1 MYISVRLEISHIFPY
16 LQSMYIATI
25 PNRSSPPAILL
36 RESYRQ
42 DGTVKTR
49 TLANLTHWP
58 PAQLEALRRVLR
70 GDTLVAP
77 EDAFE
82 IIRSLPHGHV
92 AAVLGTLRRLGLEAL
107 IAAQK
112 SRQRDLVV
120 AMIVARLIDPQS
132 KLATARSWHP
142 DTALTSLGQTLG
154 VAAADARALYQA
166 MDWLRR
172 RQAPLET
179 ALAQRHLREGTLAL
193 YDLTSTYFEGHTC
206 PLAQF
211 GHSRDGKK
219 GKVQIVFGLVC
230 NAAGCP
236 VAVEVF
242 EGNTGD
248 PTTVA
253 PVIAKLRQR
262 FHLRRVVL
270 VGDRGLLTDARI
282 REDLKPVE
290 GLDWITALRHPTVR
304 TLIDSG
310 ALDLGGF
317 AHTDL
322 IELTAPAYPDERLI
336 ACYNA
341 TLADERR
348 RKREALLQATER
360 ELETIGQATTR
371 AKRRLTGQATIALRV
386 GKALQRF
393 KVGKH
398 FTLEISEA
406 GFAYRRNLQSI
417 AAEAALDGLYV
428 LRTSVPAEALDTA
441 RTVRA
446 YKSLA
451 TVERAFR
458 SLKTVD
464 LYVRPIGHRLTERVR
479 AHVLLCMLAYY
490 VEWHM
495 RQALAPLLFDDDNKA
510 TAEAQRAS
518 VVAPAQRSPR
528 ARRKAQTQQTADG
541 QPVHS
546 FQTLLRDL
554 GTITKNQ
561 IRFVHSPLETTEM
574 LTTPTPLQQRA
585 LDLLQVPLKL

>member
-1 MYISVRLEISHIFPY
+1 MYISVRLEISHLFSY
-16 LQSMYIATI
+16 LQRMYIATI

-92 AAVLGTLRRLGLEAL
+92 AAVLGTLRRLGLESL

-120 AMIVARLIDPQS
+120 AMIVARLLDPQS

-154 VAAADARALYQA
+154 VTAADARALYHA

-172 RQAPLET
+172 RQPQLEM
-179 ALAQRHLREGTLAL
+179 ALAKRHLREGTLAL

-230 NAAGCP
+230 NGDGCP

-253 PVIAKLRQR
+253 PLITKLRQR

-270 VGDRGLLTDARI
+270 VGDRGLLTDTRI

-304 TLIDSG
+304 ALVDSG
-310 ALDLGGF
+310 VLDLGGF

-322 IELTAPAYPDERLI
+322 IELTAPAYPDERLM

-341 TLADERR
+341 ALADERG

-371 AKRRLTGQATIALRV
+371 AKRRLTGQAKIALRV

-406 GFAYRRNLQSI
+406 GFDYRRNLQSI

-490 VEWHM
+490 IEWHM
-495 RQALAPLLFDDDNKA
+495 RRALAPLLFDDDDKA
-510 TAEAQRAS
+510 MAEAQRGS
-518 VVAPAQRSPR
+518 VVAPARRSPR
-528 ARRKAQTQQTADG
+528 ARRKAQTQQTDDG
-541 QPVHS
+541 RPVHS

-574 LTTPTPLQQRA
+574 LTTPTPIQQRA

>member
-1 MYISVRLEISHIFPY
+1 
-16 LQSMYIATI
+16 MYIATV

-42 DGTVKTR
+42 DGKVKTR

-58 PAQLEALRRVLR
+58 PAQLDALRRVLH

-92 AAVLGTLRRLGLEAL
+92 VAVLGTLRRLGLETIMSAK
-107 IAAQK
+107 K
-112 SRQRDLVV
+112 SQQRDLVV
-120 AMIVARLIDPQS
+120 AMVVARLLDPRS
-132 KLATARSWHP
+132 KLATARSWNP

-154 VAAADARALYQA
+154 VASADARALYHA
-166 MDWLRR
+166 MDWLLR
-172 RQAPLET
+172 RQPQIET
-179 ALAQRHLREGTLAL
+179 ALATRHLREGTLAL
-193 YDLTSTYFEGHTC
+193 YDLTATYFEGHTC

-253 PVIAKLRQR
+253 PVIKKLRQR
-262 FHLRRVVL
+262 FALRRVVL

-282 REDLKPVE
+282 REELKPVE
-290 GLDWITALRHPTVR
+290 GLDWITALRGSTIG
-304 TLIDSG
+304 TLVDSG
-310 ALDLGGF
+310 VLDLTGF
-317 AHTDL
+317 ARTDL
-322 IELTAPAYPDERLI
+322 VELTDAAYPDERLI
-336 ACYNA
+336 ACCNA
-341 TLADERR
+341 VLAQERA

-360 ELETIGQATTR
+360 ELDTIRQATLRT
-371 AKRRLTGQATIALRV
+371 KRPLRGQSNIALRV
-386 GKALQRF
+386 GKVLNRF
-393 KVGKH
+393 KMSKH
-398 FTLEISEA
+398 FVLDMTDE
-406 GFAYRRNLQSI
+406 GFQYRRNLQSI
-417 AAEAALDGLYV
+417 AAATALDGVYV
-428 LRTSVPAEALDTA
+428 LRTSVPPEALDTIS
-441 RTVRA
+441 TVRA

-464 LYVRPIGHRLTERVR
+464 LHVRPIGHRLADRVR

-495 RQALAPLLFDDDNKA
+495 RRALAPMLFDDDDTA

-518 VVAPAQRSPR
+518 VVAPAQRSLR
-528 ARRKAQTQQTADG
+528 ARRKAQTQQTDDG
-541 QPVHS
+541 RPVHS
-546 FQTLLRDL
+546 FQTLLHDL

-574 LTTPTPLQQRA
+574 LTKPTPLQQRA
-585 LDLLQVPLKL
+585 LDLLRVSLHL

>member
-1 MYISVRLEISHIFPY
+1 
-16 LQSMYIATI
+16 MYIATV

-42 DGTVKTR
+42 DGKVKTR

-58 PAQLEALRRVLR
+58 PAQLDALRRVLH

-92 AAVLGTLRRLGLEAL
+92 VAVLGTLRRLGLETIMSAK
-107 IAAQK
+107 K
-112 SRQRDLVV
+112 SQQRDLVV
-120 AMIVARLIDPQS
+120 AMVVARLLDPRS
-132 KLATARSWHP
+132 KLATARSWNP

-154 VAAADARALYQA
+154 VASADARALYHA
-166 MDWLRR
+166 MDWLLR
-172 RQAPLET
+172 RQPQIET
-179 ALAQRHLREGTLAL
+179 ALATRHLREGTLAL

-253 PVIAKLRQR
+253 PVIKKLRQR
-262 FHLRRVVL
+262 FALRRVVL

-282 REDLKPVE
+282 REELKPVE
-290 GLDWITALRHPTVR
+290 GLDWITALRGSTIG
-304 TLIDSG
+304 TLVDSG
-310 ALDLGGF
+310 VLDLTGF
-317 AHTDL
+317 ARTDL
-322 IELTAPAYPDERLI
+322 VELTDAAYPDERLI
-336 ACYNA
+336 ACCNA
-341 TLADERR
+341 VLAQERA

-360 ELETIGQATTR
+360 ELDTIRQATLRT
-371 AKRRLTGQATIALRV
+371 KRPLRGQSNIALRV
-386 GKALQRF
+386 GKVLNRF
-393 KVGKH
+393 KMSKH
-398 FTLEISEA
+398 FVLDMTDE
-406 GFAYRRNLQSI
+406 GFQYRRNLQSI
-417 AAEAALDGLYV
+417 AAATALDGVYV
-428 LRTSVPAEALDTA
+428 LRTSVPPEALDTIS
-441 RTVRA
+441 TVRA

-464 LYVRPIGHRLTERVR
+464 LPVRPIGHRLADRVR

-495 RQALAPLLFDDDNKA
+495 RRALAPMLFDDDDTA

-518 VVAPAQRSPR
+518 VVAPAQRSLR
-528 ARRKAQTQQTADG
+528 ARRKAQTQQTDDG
-541 QPVHS
+541 RPVHS
-546 FQTLLRDL
+546 FQTLLHDL

-574 LTTPTPLQQRA
+574 LTKPTPLQQRA
-585 LDLLQVPLKL
+585 LDLLRVSLHL

>member
-1 MYISVRLEISHIFPY
+1 
-16 LQSMYIATI
+16 MYIATI
-25 PNRSSPPAILL
+25 PNRSSPHAILL
-36 RESYRQ
+36 RESYRR
-42 DGTVKTR
+42 DGKVKTR

-92 AAVLGTLRRLGLEAL
+92 VAVLRTLRRLGLESL
-107 IAAQK
+107 IAAQT
-112 SRQRDLVV
+112 SRQRALVV
-120 AMIVARLIDPQS
+120 AMIVAGLIDPQP
-132 KLATARSWHP
+132 KLATARSWP
-142 DTALTSLGQTLG
+142 PEPALTSLGQTLG
-154 VAAADARALYQA
+154 VAAADARALYHA

-172 RQAPLET
+172 HQPQMET
-179 ALAQRHLREGTLAL
+179 ALAKRHLREGTLAL

-230 NAAGCP
+230 NAVGCP

-253 PVIAKLRQR
+253 PVIKKLRQR
-262 FHLRRVVL
+262 FALRRVVL

-282 REDLKPVE
+282 REELKPVE
-290 GLDWITALRHPTVR
+290 GLDWITALRHSTIR
-304 TLIDSG
+304 TLVDSG
-310 ALDLGGF
+310 VLDLACF
-317 AHTDL
+317 ARTDL
-322 IELTAPAYPDERLI
+322 VELTAAAYPDERLI
-336 ACYNA
+336 ACCNA
-341 TLADERR
+341 ALAQERA

-360 ELETIGQATTR
+360 ELEMIRQATLR
-371 AKRRLTGQATIALRV
+371 AKRPLRGQGNMALRV
-386 GKALQRF
+386 GKVVNRF
-393 KVGKH
+393 KMSKH
-398 FTLEISEA
+398 FVLDMTDE
-406 GFAYRRNLQSI
+406 GFQYRRNLPSI
-417 AAEAALDGLYV
+417 AAETALDGVYV
-428 LRTSVPAEALDTA
+428 LRTSVPAEALDTVS
-441 RTVRA
+441 TVCA

-464 LYVRPIGHRLTERVR
+464 LHVRPIGHRLADRVR

-495 RQALAPLLFDDDNKA
+495 RQVLAPMLFDDDDKA

-528 ARRKAQTQQTADG
+528 ARRKAQTQQTDDG
-541 QPVHS
+541 SPVHS
-546 FQTLLRDL
+546 FQTLLHDL
-554 GTITKNQ
+554 GTITKPQ
-561 IRFVHSPLETTEM
+561 IRFVNPPLETPDM
-574 LTTPTPLQQRA
+574 LKKPTPFQQRA
-585 LDLLQVPLKL
+585 LDLLQVSLKL

>member
-1 MYISVRLEISHIFPY
+1 
-16 LQSMYIATI
+16 MYIATI

-58 PAQLEALRRVLR
+58 PAQREALRRVLR

-92 AAVLGTLRRLGLEAL
+92 VAVLGTLRRLGLEASMS
-107 IAAQK
+107 AKK
-112 SRQRDLVV
+112 SQQRDLVV
-120 AMIVARLIDPQS
+120 AMIVARLLDPRS
-132 KLATARSWHP
+132 KLATARSWNP

-154 VAAADARALYQA
+154 VASADARALYHA
-166 MDWLRR
+166 MDWLLR
-172 RQAPLET
+172 RQPQIET
-179 ALAQRHLREGTLAL
+179 ALAKRHLREGTLAL

-219 GKVQIVFGLVC
+219 GQVQIVFGLVC
-230 NAAGCP
+230 NAVGCP

-253 PVIAKLRQR
+253 PVIKKLRQR
-262 FHLRRVVL
+262 FALRRVVL

-282 REDLKPVE
+282 REELKPVE
-290 GLDWITALRHPTVR
+290 GLDWITALRHSTIR
-304 TLIDSG
+304 TLVDSG
-310 ALDLGGF
+310 VLDLACF
-317 AHTDL
+317 ARTDL
-322 IELTAPAYPDERLI
+322 VELTAAAYPDERLI
-336 ACYNA
+336 ACCNA
-341 TLADERR
+341 ALAQERA

-360 ELETIGQATTR
+360 ELDMIRQATLR
-371 AKRRLTGQATIALRV
+371 AKRPLRGQGNMALRV
-386 GKALQRF
+386 GKVVNRF
-393 KVGKH
+393 KMSKH
-398 FTLEISEA
+398 FVLDMTDE
-406 GFAYRRNLQSI
+406 GFQYRRHLQSI
-417 AAEAALDGLYV
+417 AAETALDGVYV
-428 LRTSVPAEALDTA
+428 LRTNVPAEALDTVS
-441 RTVRA
+441 TVRA

-464 LYVRPIGHRLTERVR
+464 LHVRPIGHRLADRVR

-495 RQALAPLLFDDDNKA
+495 RQVLAPMLFDDDDKP
-510 TAEAQRAS
+510 TAETQRAS

-528 ARRKAQTQQTADG
+528 ARRKAQTQQTDDG
-541 QPVHS
+541 RPVHS
-546 FQTLLRDL
+546 FQTLLHDL

-574 LTTPTPLQQRA
+574 LTKPTPLQQRA
-585 LDLLQVPLKL
+585 LDLLQVSLKL

>member
-1 MYISVRLEISHIFPY
+1 
-16 LQSMYIATI
+16 MYIATI
-25 PNRSSPPAILL
+25 PKRSSPPAMLL
-36 RESYRQ
+36 RASYRQ
-42 DGTVKTR
+42 DGQVKTR

-92 AAVLGTLRRLGLEAL
+92 AAVLGTLRRLGLDSL
-107 IAAQK
+107 LAAQK

-142 DTALTSLGQTLG
+142 ETALTSLGQTLG

-172 RQAPLET
+172 RQPQLET
-179 ALAQRHLREGTLAL
+179 ALAKRHLHEGTLAL
-193 YDLTSTYFEGHTC
+193 YDLTSTYFEGPTC

-211 GHSRDGKK
+211 GHSRAGKK

-236 VAVEVF
+236 IAVEVF

-270 VGDRGLLTDARI
+270 VGDRGVLTAARI
-282 REDLKPVE
+282 REEIKPVE

-304 TLIDSG
+304 ALVDSG

-322 IELTAPAYPDERLI
+322 IELTAPAYSDERLI

-341 TLADERR
+341 TLADARGR
-348 RKREALLQATER
+348 TRAALLQATER
-360 ELETIGQATTR
+360 ELALIRQATTR
-371 AKRRLTGQATIALRV
+371 AKRRLTGQGNIALRV
-386 GKALQRF
+386 GKVLQRF

-398 FTLEISEA
+398 CTLEITDT
-406 GFAYRRNLQSI
+406 GVHYQRDQQSI

-428 LRTSVPAEALDTA
+428 LRPSVPAEALAAA

-479 AHVLLCMLAYY
+479 AHVLLYMLAYY

-495 RQALAPLLFDDDNKA
+495 RQALAPLLFDDDDKVM
-510 TAEAQRAS
+510 AEAQRSS

-528 ARRKAQTQQTADG
+528 ARRKAQTQQTDEG
-541 QPVHS
+541 RPVHS

-585 LDLLQVPLKL
+585 LDLLQVPLRL

>member
-1 MYISVRLEISHIFPY
+1 
-16 LQSMYIATI
+16 MYIATV

-58 PAQLEALRRVLR
+58 PAQREALRRVLR
-70 GDTLVAP
+70 GDTLVTP

-92 AAVLGTLRRLGLEAL
+92 VAVLGTLRRLGLEAIL
-107 IAAQK
+107 SAKK
-112 SRQRDLVV
+112 SQQRDLVV
-120 AMIVARLIDPQS
+120 AMIVARLLDPRS
-132 KLATARSWHP
+132 KLATARSWNP

-154 VAAADARALYQA
+154 VASANARALDHA

-172 RQAPLET
+172 RQPQIET
-179 ALAQRHLREGTLAL
+179 ALAKRHLHEGTLAL

-219 GKVQIVFGLVC
+219 GQVQIVFGLVC
-230 NAAGCP
+230 NAVGCP

-253 PVIAKLRQR
+253 PVIKKLRQR
-262 FHLRRVVL
+262 FALRRVVL

-282 REDLKPVE
+282 REELKPVE
-290 GLDWITALRHPTVR
+290 GLDWLTALRHSTIR
-304 TLIDSG
+304 TLVDSG
-310 ALDLGGF
+310 VLDLACF
-317 AHTDL
+317 ARTDL
-322 IELTAPAYPDERLI
+322 VELMAAAYPNERLI
-336 ACYNA
+336 ACCNA
-341 TLADERR
+341 TLAQERA

-360 ELETIGQATTR
+360 ELEIIRQATLR
-371 AKRRLTGQATIALRV
+371 AKRPLRGQGTIALRV
-386 GKALQRF
+386 GKVLNRF
-393 KVGKH
+393 KLRKH
-398 FTLEISEA
+398 FVLDMTDE
-406 GFAYRRNLQSI
+406 GFQYRRKLQSI
-417 AAEAALDGLYV
+417 AAETALDGVYV
-428 LRTSVPAEALDTA
+428 LRTSVPPEALDTVS
-441 RTVRA
+441 TVCA

-464 LYVRPIGHRLTERVR
+464 LHVRPIGHRLADRVR

-495 RQALAPLLFDDDNKA
+495 RQALAPMLFDDDDTT

-528 ARRKAQTQQTADG
+528 ARRKAQTQQTDDG
-541 QPVHS
+541 RPVHS
-546 FQTLLRDL
+546 FQTLLHDL

-561 IRFVHSPLETTEM
+561 IRFVQSPLETTEM
-574 LTTPTPLQQRA
+574 LTKPTPLQQRA
-585 LDLLQVPLKL
+585 LDLLQVSLKL